1 MRMLKHIFDGILD
14 CGWLKLLLAF
24 CLSAFSWIFGNEN
37 QQLIAVVALV
47 GIDTITGFAKAWKSC
62 EVSSRGFFRV
72 PVKFSVY
79 LLLLVTGRLV
89 DKALVDLPLS
99 NLITAYTIIAS
110 FLAITEAISIM
121 ENLGKMGFAVP
132 LVLVKKLKALQG
144 EQQQK

>member
-1 MRMLKHIFDGILD
+1 MLRHVFDGILD
-14 CGWLKLLLAF
+14 CGWLKLSLALLF
-24 CLSAFSWIFGNEN
+24 SAFHWVFGNEN
-37 QQLIAVVALV
+37 QQLIAVFALV
-47 GIDTITGFAKAWKSC
+47 GIDTITGFAKAWRGC

-99 NLITAYTIIAS
+99 SFLTAYTIIAS

-121 ENLGKMGFAVP
+121 ENLGQMGFAVP
-132 LVLVKKLKALQG
+132 STLVKKLKALQG
-144 EQQQK
+144 DQQQK